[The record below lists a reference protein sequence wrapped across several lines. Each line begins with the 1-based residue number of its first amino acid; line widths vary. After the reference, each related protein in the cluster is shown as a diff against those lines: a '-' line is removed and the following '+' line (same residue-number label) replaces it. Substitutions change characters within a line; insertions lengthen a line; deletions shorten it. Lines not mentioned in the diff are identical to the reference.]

1 MASGIDLFDDDYN
14 IVILLFMK
22 HLFWLFPELLIIAL
36 LIYPKSRSWVIRMI
50 EDSDGDPNHTDGFFI
65 AVLWC
70 GTVCIRVSCAIA
82 IHDVF
87 TSNNSQNF
95 TYVATFLTSGAALL
109 GVRGIRSFKLPT
121 KKDHG

>member
-1 MASGIDLFDDDYN
+1 
-14 IVILLFMK
+14 MK
-22 HLFWLFPELLIIAL
+22 YLFWLFPELLCVVL
-36 LIYPKSRSWVIRMI
+36 LAYPKSRPWVIRMI

-70 GTVCIRVSCAIA
+70 GTVCVRVACVIA

-87 TSNNSQNF
+87 QNNHAQNF

-109 GVRGIRSFKLPT
+109 GVRALRSLKLPT
-121 KKDHG
+121 ENKKDAH